1 MKVWAEILNSG
12 FYLMV
17 CLGENVQLAEYGI
30 TRGTIEQ
37 EGVFKFAKYFAR
49 LLSSR
54 PQIIL
59 ENLENCKQI

>member
-30 TRGTIEQ
+30 IRGTIEQ
-37 EGVFKFAKYFAR
+37 EDAFKFAKYFAR
-49 LLSSR
+49 LLSSQQ
-54 PQIIL
+54 PPIM
-59 ENLENCKQI
+59 LENCKQI